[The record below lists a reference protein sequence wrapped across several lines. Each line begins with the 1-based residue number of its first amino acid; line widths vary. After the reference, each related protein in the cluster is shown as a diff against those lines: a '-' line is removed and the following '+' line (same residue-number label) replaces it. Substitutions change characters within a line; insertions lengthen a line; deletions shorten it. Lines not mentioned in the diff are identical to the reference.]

1 MYRFNENLFLISIAW
16 CFIGLASV
24 QTAPVDYLLL
34 DGLTNDAAGDYDM
47 MYDQRQNGT
56 ENFRLRVDGVIMAFP
71 SSASTHASSA
81 FTNVAANYLLQL
93 ASAIEDD
100 ENDSNVSGAND
111 ATDDNYFNFVKN
123 ANKDGGVTPPSPSAP
138 DVKDAP
144 PATDDKIS
152 VKQSPTSMESIT
164 VDSVAAL
171 NANTENA
178 ADKVAERINSMHA
191 EENEAK
197 VIVVPVKKIQARRRN
212 K

>member
-24 QTAPVDYLLL
+24 QAAPVDYLLL
-34 DGLTNDAAGDYDM
+34 DGITNDAAGDYDM

-71 SSASTHASSA
+71 ASASTHASSA

-100 ENDSNVSGAND
+100 DNDNSNSGAND
-111 ATDDNYFNFVKN
+111 DTDENYFNFVKN
-123 ANKDGGVTPPSPSAP
+123 ANKDGDATPPALSAS
-138 DVKDAP
+138 DVKDAS
-144 PATDDKIS
+144 PATDDKTS
-152 VKQSPTSMESIT
+152 AKPSPSSTETIT
-164 VDSVAAL
+164 VESVAAL

-178 ADKVAERINSMHA
+178 ADKVAERISSMNA

>member
-1 MYRFNENLFLISIAW
+1 M
-16 CFIGLASV
+16 
-24 QTAPVDYLLL
+24 
-34 DGLTNDAAGDYDM
+34 
-47 MYDQRQNGT
+47 
-56 ENFRLRVDGVIMAFP
+56 
-71 SSASTHASSA
+71 
-81 FTNVAANYLLQL
+81 
-93 ASAIEDD
+93 
-100 ENDSNVSGAND
+100 
-111 ATDDNYFNFVKN
+111 KN